1 MMIKKYSA
9 LAALL
14 LSFFFGLNQMR
25 VKPLV
30 KEHDGMTMNL
40 SARLKAM
47 VKMLA
52 DPATGRIPDNMRALE
67 LSYAQ
72 TLPSDYSLNKFANWE
87 SIGPWNVGGRTRA
100 LAIDITDNDVLLA
113 GAATGGIWRSTNGG
127 ITWYLTQMQS
137 VPTANIT
144 GLVQDKRK
152 GKEKTWYAST
162 GELYG
167 GSIPGAFYNGSG
179 VYKSTNGGDT
189 WVKAGNVSSGLG
201 GLSGAWSVVHRIA
214 VNPTIDTI
222 DVVYAAN
229 FDGIYRSTNGGT
241 SWIKVR
247 GGNSQATSYS
257 YFTDVAISPKGIV
270 YASLSG
276 GGQQQG
282 VWRSADNGKTW
293 ANITPDSFQT
303 TWGRISIGIAPSDE
317 NQVYIVAY
325 TPGIGKESKTFEGK
339 SEFNSLWKYTY
350 LSGDGSGS
358 GGSWSDRSANI
369 PVTPTNFGSF
379 ISQSGYCLEVN
390 VKPDDA
396 NTVFLGGTNLYRSTD
411 GFSTKN
417 NTVQIGG
424 YGIGTTLPDFK
435 VYPNH
440 HPDNHGVVFYP
451 ANPAKMLS
459 IHDGGIS
466 LTQNCLS
473 PIMEW
478 TSLNHGYVTTQFYTI
493 AQDAS
498 SSSKFVVGGTQDNGT
513 YANLTPT
520 ALNDWYMPLSYDG
533 SFCHVKPGGGE
544 VYLSIQQGR
553 MHRMILN
560 SSGVPT
566 QFTRIDPKGVDKNLY
581 QFINPFTPDANDF
594 KVVFTPAGNVI
605 WRNSDI
611 TGIPLKNQLDSNASA
626 INWTKLHRT
635 LLPAAG
641 DEITAIFSSKIQAN
655 VLYYGSAAGR
665 LYRLRNASDT
675 TSEPELISGS
685 NFPNGYINCIAQH
698 PTDTAKIYA
707 VFTNYYV
714 LSVFESSN
722 SGQTWTAIS
731 GNLEQNVSGSGN
743 GPSCRWL
750 TIAPTLDSLVYFLGT
765 STGLYATKKISGMQ
779 TNWTRQGPTTIGTQ
793 PVTMMQHRVTDGRM
807 VVSTYGSGVFVAF
820 VNSLDPTTGLKSVQQ
835 VDFNIFPNPT
845 SESITL
851 ENLTKGEKFAYEIV
865 GMNGQVMLKGQ
876 TMNDTQIDVRS
887 LANGIYILK
896 LKDRWQGNNKRFIKQ

>member
-1 MMIKKYSA
+1 
-9 LAALL
+9 
-14 LSFFFGLNQMR
+14 
-25 VKPLV
+25 
-30 KEHDGMTMNL
+30 
-40 SARLKAM
+40 
-47 VKMLA
+47 
-52 DPATGRIPDNMRALE
+52 
-67 LSYAQ
+67 
-72 TLPSDYSLNKFANWE
+72 
-87 SIGPWNVGGRTRA
+87 
-100 LAIDITDNDVLLA
+100 
-113 GAATGGIWRSTNGG
+113 
-127 ITWYLTQMQS
+127 
-137 VPTANIT
+137 
-144 GLVQDKRK
+144 
-152 GKEKTWYAST
+152 
-162 GELYG
+162 
-167 GSIPGAFYNGSG
+167 
-179 VYKSTNGGDT
+179 
-189 WVKAGNVSSGLG
+189 
-201 GLSGAWSVVHRIA
+201 
-214 VNPTIDTI
+214 
-222 DVVYAAN
+222 
-229 FDGIYRSTNGGT
+229 
-241 SWIKVR
+241 
-247 GGNSQATSYS
+247 
-257 YFTDVAISPKGIV
+257 
-270 YASLSG
+270 
-276 GGQQQG
+276 
-282 VWRSADNGKTW
+282 
-293 ANITPDSFQT
+293 
-303 TWGRISIGIAPSDE
+303 
-317 NQVYIVAY
+317 
-325 TPGIGKESKTFEGK
+325 
-339 SEFNSLWKYTY
+339 
-350 LSGDGSGS
+350 
-358 GGSWSDRSANI
+358 
-369 PVTPTNFGSF
+369 
-379 ISQSGYCLEVN
+379 
-390 VKPDDA
+390 
-396 NTVFLGGTNLYRSTD
+396 
-411 GFSTKN
+411 
-417 NTVQIGG
+417 
-424 YGIGTTLPDFK
+424 
-435 VYPNH
+435 
-440 HPDNHGVVFYP
+440 
-451 ANPAKMLS
+451 
-459 IHDGGIS
+459 
-466 LTQNCLS
+466 
-473 PIMEW
+473 
-478 TSLNHGYVTTQFYTI
+478 
-493 AQDAS
+493 
-498 SSSKFVVGGTQDNGT
+498 
-513 YANLTPT
+513 
-520 ALNDWYMPLSYDG
+520 MPLSYDG

-731 GNLEQNVSGSGN
+731 GNLEQNASGSGN

-807 VVSTYGSGVFVAF
+807 VVSTYGSGVFVAY
-820 VNSLDPTTGLKSVQQ
+820 VNSLDPTTGLKPMQQ
-835 VDFNIFPNPT
+835 MDFSIFPNPT

-851 ENLTKGEKFAYEIV
+851 ENLTNGEKYAYEIV

-876 TMNDTQIDVRS
+876 TTNDTPIDVRN

-896 LKDRWQGNNKRFIKQ
+896 LKDKWQGNNKRFIKQ